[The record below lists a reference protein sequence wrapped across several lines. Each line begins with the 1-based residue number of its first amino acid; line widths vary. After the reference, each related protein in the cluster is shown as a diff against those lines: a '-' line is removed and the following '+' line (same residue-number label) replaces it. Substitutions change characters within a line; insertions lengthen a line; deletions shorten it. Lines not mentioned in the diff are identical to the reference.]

1 MEMIHDSEHYYYVC
15 DDQGYRIG
23 LEPVDPRPK
32 KRARVNPLGEN
43 AYLKADGSVKREEDL
58 VVACQRMWLHNAYR
72 PDGFMYRKHLENFYT
87 NQK

>member
-1 MEMIHDSEHYYYVC
+1 METIHDSEHYYYVC

-32 KRARVNPLGEN
+32 KRVRVNPLGEN
-43 AYLKADGSVKREEDL
+43 AYLRPNGSVKREEDL

-72 PDGFMYRKHLENFYT
+72 PEGPMYKKHRANFYT

>member
-1 MEMIHDSEHYYYVC
+1 MILDFEHYYYIC
-15 DDQGYRIG
+15 DEQGYYIG
-23 LEPVDPRPK
+23 FEPADPRPK
-32 KRARVNPLGEN
+32 KRTRVNPLGEN

-72 PDGFMYRKHLENFYT
+72 PDGFMYRKHRANFYT